1 MTKHTK
7 GPWQVLYSSN
17 KYPSIH
23 SGPTQTPVAVLYEYV
38 SETDR
43 DLLNNAEANAH
54 LIAAAPE
61 LLKAL
66 KSILEVTESGA
77 LLATLKNRA
86 CSELLVSDLKK
97 AIAKAEGGAR

>member
-7 GPWQVLYSSN
+7 GPWKVLYSSN

-43 DLLNNAEANAH
+43 DLLDNAEANAR

-61 LLKAL
+61 LLAWL
-66 KSILEVTESGA
+66 KFIKDAYSLDEYTQAE
-77 LLATLKNRA
+77 L
-86 CSELLVSDLKK
+86 SEL
-97 AIAKAEGGAR
+97 IAKAEGGAE